1 MDVSPFPCLDF
12 IGAQATLI
20 YAARYTAD
28 PKAEAEQ
35 RGCESEKADHTAKL
49 EEPEQMGSQRIKA

>member
-12 IGAQATLI
+12 IGDQATLT
-20 YAARYTAD
+20 YAVMYTAD

-35 RGCESEKADHTAKL
+35 KDCESKKADHTAKL
-49 EEPEQMGSQRIKA
+49 EEPEQMGSQRNKA